1 MLARVRDSPVTV
13 PVCLSSVCVCRLPQ
27 VGVLSKRIELIFFAQ
42 GLPSTD
48 PTLCYGEI
56 QVSTK
61 LRVLPFGTSSW
72 IPDLENFATA
82 YRSSKRVINLAR
94 QRRTLVVTR
103 RSAAKVALP
112 LELRRST
119 AVVYHSDRLHSVY
132 TTIPSRGSNSDSR
145 YLCRMPISA
154 FGPSYR
160 YAKFHRNQCSSFH
173 DTSIHAPFF
182 GAVLGNFTM

>member
-1 MLARVRDSPVTV
+1 MDRAD
-13 PVCLSSVCVCRLPQ
+13 
-27 VGVLSKRIELIFFAQ
+27 FFAQ

-119 AVVYHSDRLHSVY
+119 AVVYHSDRIHSVY
-132 TTIPSRGSNSDSR
+132 TTIPSRGSISDSW
-145 YLCRMPISA
+145 YLCRRPISA

-173 DTSIHAPFF
+173 DTSIHARF
-182 GAVLGNFTM
+182 LGRFWEILPRKWVKLNSALIACLETPVGSIISFRF